1 MSLCNLFLASPLV
14 FSLSPSLS
22 TRAVYHSRVNET
34 TKLTRSFHIVV
45 YTVDRIRSKSNPEIC
60 SRSVVGDF
68 SSSQPFLLFYPP
80 FLRVYIYIYTH
91 RFTIS
96 LIRSSW
102 CERRYH
108 GDKKRGIRNRSSH
121 LSQTRPRHDISRI
134 SWDNRFISTPR
145 IPFGNGT
152 TETSRSRNVGK
163 IVENVDI
170 DSISIL
176 FSLFFSSSSLYFFGY
191 RKYC

>member
-1 MSLCNLFLASPLV
+1 MVPHDLSLCNLFLASPLV

-80 FLRVYIYIYTH
+80 FLRVYIYIH
-91 RFTIS
+91 IDS
-96 LIRSSW
+96 
-102 CERRYH
+102 RYH
-108 GDKKRGIRNRSSH
+108 WFEVVGASV
-121 LSQTRPRHDISRI
+121 DI
-134 SWDNRFISTPR
+134 
-145 IPFGNGT
+145 
-152 TETSRSRNVGK
+152 TETRREEFEIGPPTCHKPGPVTIHHGYLG
-163 IVENVDI
+163 II
-170 DSISIL
+170 D
-176 FSLFFSSSSLYFFGY
+176 LYRRLEFLLETEP
-191 RKYC
+191 RRHRALEMSEKL